1 MGEWSGLMAPFLG
14 AWPGGSRKRPDPEG
28 GDRSPHGARPAKGAR
43 PWWVEGGA
51 GGMSPRKTTPPKGA
65 TALPTGRALRSGRA
79 PWGFPGGGDTGGS
92 APHGGGGRG
101 SWWQNHA
108 CLPVGLAGVTSVP
121 VEHVPDDERVMRQG
135 ERVFA
140 RTRKHRLPSSGS
152 CVASLRDLGV
162 LLGGR
167 RGQCWRSQRA
177 RWRTDK
183 APPKTPVH
191 IHRGYRQTIALQ

>member
-1 MGEWSGLMAPFLG
+1 
-14 AWPGGSRKRPDPEG
+14 
-28 GDRSPHGARPAKGAR
+28 
-43 PWWVEGGA
+43 
-51 GGMSPRKTTPPKGA
+51 MSPRKITNPKGA

-79 PWGFPGGGDTGGS
+79 PWGFSGGGDTGGR

-101 SWWQNHA
+101 SWRQNHA
-108 CLPVGLAGVTSVP
+108 CLPEGLAGVTSVP

-140 RTRKHRLPSSGS
+140 RTRKHRPPSSGS
-152 CVASLRDLGV
+152 CVAFLRDLGV

-177 RWRTDK
+177 RWRADK
-183 APPKTPVH
+183 APYKSIPKYSTKNF
-191 IHRGYRQTIALQ
+191 LQSIFPNSPSCAYLKSSYDVKNVLRTNNS